1 MSITISRSIDVEDAI
16 REVLS
21 PYMTVFCPPLPEKFT
36 TPCVLIQSTGGDT
49 DATMTGKGKVDSFV
63 VAVDARAEEEADAM
77 ELLRNA
83 VAILTETRDAD
94 YSYAAVNSLYSW
106 GVDPV
111 RPDLAMCSA
120 ALLVIAHRE
129 VVTLNEE
136 S

>member
-77 ELLRNA
+77 ELS
-83 VAILTETRDAD
+83 ILYTRGEVIRCVRIWLCVQRLCLLSHTAK
-94 YSYAAVNSLYSW
+94 LYFE
-106 GVDPV
+106 
-111 RPDLAMCSA
+111 RRI
-120 ALLVIAHRE
+120 VIIRRRKNGY
-129 VVTLNEE
+129 T
-136 S
+136 